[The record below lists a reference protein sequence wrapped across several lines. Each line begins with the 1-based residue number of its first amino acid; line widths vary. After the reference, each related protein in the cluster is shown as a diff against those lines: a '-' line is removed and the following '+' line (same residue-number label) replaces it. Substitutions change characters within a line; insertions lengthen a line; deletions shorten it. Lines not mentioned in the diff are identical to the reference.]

1 MKGKVSLLIVC
12 FLFLCLPALA
22 KEDIEI
28 NVRFPYLLGGS
39 SQDVLSNVDTP
50 FYIAVEKKD
59 QTASVVHVQIKAPIG
74 MQVKKTNNWQIEET
88 TAGVVLSKNVNLAY
102 GYDAWF
108 DLLYFKASENFDLG
122 ENYLNV
128 SITGNDFSMQRKVSF
143 VHKENTI
150 MSSVNKA
157 KEQGWYISRVVLP
170 VTPEGH
176 TDERAAGNTIY
187 IKDADAEGLR
197 SRVLGRGGVNW
208 VGFYNTPS
216 THMLIDIANYFLDN
230 KSLKLQMV
238 LLDKKTGRQLD
249 GLSNLSKDDLQSGNS
264 SLRLNLEGKKNKV
277 FIVPVYLD
285 PTIVMDGSYSIR
297 LSVSDDITT
306 KTQDVPISITKERK
320 NLPYVLTATM
330 ICIGMLVWRIY
341 RLKNIVG
348 DMGAKPAI
356 TIALFAAISFGGIVV
371 PTTVLGDVLHVILGP
386 FSGFISGLLTQL
398 LLYMLIVSLLVVCPR
413 PGVVTLMLGLKWL
426 LGALVF
432 GRVSPIG
439 FSILAVNIVFLELM
453 IWLSGFYATK
463 SFSKQKIILIAVILG
478 VGDAISTY
486 INLELLMFFYRLY
499 YADWY
504 IALLVIING
513 FAYTAIGSVLGIK
526 IGERLRQVTGE

>member
-1 MKGKVSLLIVC
+1 M
-12 FLFLCLPALA
+12 
-22 KEDIEI
+22 
-28 NVRFPYLLGGS
+28 
-39 SQDVLSNVDTP
+39 
-50 FYIAVEKKD
+50 
-59 QTASVVHVQIKAPIG
+59 
-74 MQVKKTNNWQIEET
+74 
-88 TAGVVLSKNVNLAY
+88 
-102 GYDAWF
+102 
-108 DLLYFKASENFDLG
+108 
-122 ENYLNV
+122 
-128 SITGNDFSMQRKVSF
+128 
-143 VHKENTI
+143 
-150 MSSVNKA
+150 
-157 KEQGWYISRVVLP
+157 
-170 VTPEGH
+170 
-176 TDERAAGNTIY
+176 
-187 IKDADAEGLR
+187 
-197 SRVLGRGGVNW
+197 
-208 VGFYNTPS
+208 
-216 THMLIDIANYFLDN
+216 
-230 KSLKLQMV
+230 
-238 LLDKKTGRQLD
+238 
-249 GLSNLSKDDLQSGNS
+249 
-264 SLRLNLEGKKNKV
+264 

-513 FAYTAIGSVLGIK
+513 FSYTAIGSVLGIK